1 MRSLFLELGWWWKA
15 PLAGGFG
22 LMTGFGSAV
31 LPAPWQALGFSIG
44 TLMFLSACVGS
55 VLHGINTWRDK
66 LGKPRVQ
73 LDPYI
78 VPAGLALILIG
89 AALVGYGSW
98 QGYGLNRI
106 ATPPTSANSGS
117 ATVSASAPKA
127 ILDPEAAR
135 RRLSALEQIADVIR
149 GPVSEAHDFGLS
161 FSNTWPTVYKD
172 STPDQIVGILNAY
185 QNKYH
190 AAFRTLK
197 SAVDRQS
204 DYPEI
209 VSLTNWDPPYEVEPS
224 VDAYAAALSMF
235 DQNSVL
241 GSPRQAL
248 RKPQMDFY
256 QGVQKLTTWLQ
267 TARSKITEKRAQYE
281 QAMGT
286 RK

>member
-15 PLAGGFG
+15 LLAGGFG

-161 FSNTWPTVYKD
+161 FSNTWPTVY
-172 STPDQIVGILNAY
+172 ILNAY